1 MVQGRSK
8 AVFKTWF
15 AEQPQVWRASI
26 KTVVMD
32 GFTGFKTAAEEI
44 SEAVPVMDPFHVV
57 RLAGGR
63 PGRVPPTHP
72 TRNPRPTRPGRGP
85 ALPGPTYPSHRAG
98 LLTDKQKNRL
108 DALFADDR
116 HVQVEAT
123 RAIYGPPGTGPCFV
137 GFLCRF
143 GCGGGVR
150 VGVAPEET
158 AVLVGWR
165 RRSGS
170 RVLAGMKAEAV
181 LHASRGAD
189 AGVIAETVERAER
202 TVQEWPADW
211 RGTRMRRVPAGHAGN
226 RDAVEPVRVR
236 KQEPEAILARPLGAR
251 GLDPP
256 HAAPERGQRTR
267 PSVDRQRTSQSF
279 SDALPPTSRTVTPY
293 PIEQNRDTWQTI
305 GALDLLQ
312 RETEAGKIAVVPD
325 NARPHHARALTGLHG
340 PGRLLERIMPIHLS
354 PYAPDHQPG
363 RARPER
369 GQERHRHH
377 PARDTRRN
385 PRRIRPT
392 HHRPNIRPRLRTPP
406 FRETRNDPAP

>member
-1 MVQGRSK
+1 MTYDRNETRLPAQVYGR
-8 AVFKTWF
+8 
-15 AEQPQVWRASI
+15 
-26 KTVVMD
+26 
-32 GFTGFKTAAEEI
+32 
-44 SEAVPVMDPFHVV
+44 H
-57 RLAGGR
+57 
-63 PGRVPPTHP
+63 
-72 TRNPRPTRPGRGP
+72 
-85 ALPGPTYPSHRAG
+85 
-98 LLTDKQKNRL
+98 
-108 DALFADDR
+108 
-116 HVQVEAT
+116 
-123 RAIYGPPGTGPCFV
+123 GTGPCFV

-189 AGVIAETVERAER
+189 AGIIAETVERAER
-202 TVQEWPADW
+202 TVQERPADW
-211 RGTRMRRVPAGHAGN
+211 RATRMRRVPAGHAGN

-236 KQEPEAILARPLGAR
+236 KQEPETILARPLGAR

-256 HAAPERGQRTR
+256 HAAPERAAHQAVRGPVEDVPVLLRR
-267 PSVDRQRTSQSF
+267 P
-279 SDALPPTSRTVTPY
+279 PPTSRTVAPY
-293 PIEQNRDTWQTI
+293 PIEQNRDTWQTTL
-305 GALDLLQ
+305 APDPLQ

-340 PGRLLERIMPIHLS
+340 PGRLLERITPIHPP

-385 PRRIRPT
+385 PRRVRPT

>member
-15 AEQPQVWRASI
+15 AEQPQAWRASI

-85 ALPGPTYPSHRAG
+85 ALPGPPYPSHRAG

-108 DALFADDR
+108 DALFAGDR

-123 RAIYGPPGTGPCFV
+123 RAICGRHGTGPCFV
-137 GFLCRF
+137 GFLCCF

-170 RVLAGMKAEAV
+170 RVLAGMKAGAV

-189 AGVIAETVERAER
+189 AGIIAETVERTER
-202 TVQEWPADW
+202 TVQERPADW
-211 RGTRMRRVPAGHAGN
+211 RATRMRRVPAGHAGN
-226 RDAVEPVRVR
+226 RDAVEPVRAR
-236 KQEPEAILARPLGAR
+236 KQEPETILARPLGAR

-279 SDALPPTSRTVTPY
+279 SDALPPTSRTVAPHPT
-293 PIEQNRDTWQTI
+293 EQNRDTWQTTL
-305 GALDLLQ
+305 APDLLQ
-312 RETEAGKIAVVPD
+312 RETEA
-325 NARPHHARALTGLHG
+325 ARSR
-340 PGRLLERIMPIHLS
+340 S
-354 PYAPDHQPG
+354 S
-363 RARPER
+363 
-369 GQERHRHH
+369 
-377 PARDTRRN
+377 
-385 PRRIRPT
+385 
-392 HHRPNIRPRLRTPP
+392 RT
-406 FRETRNDPAP
+406 TPAPTMRKP

>member
-137 GFLCRF
+137 GFLCCF

-211 RGTRMRRVPAGHAGN
+211 RATRMRRVPAGHAGN
-226 RDAVEPVRVR
+226 RDAVEPVRAR
-236 KQEPEAILARPLGAR
+236 KQEPETILARPLGAR

-256 HAAPERGQRTR
+256 HAAPERAAHQAVRGPAEDVPVLLRR
-267 PSVDRQRTSQSF
+267 P
-279 SDALPPTSRTVTPY
+279 PPTSRTVAPY
-293 PIEQNRDTWQTI
+293 PIEQNRDTWQTTL
-305 GALDLLQ
+305 APDLLQ
-312 RETEAGKIAVVPD
+312 RETEA
-325 NARPHHARALTGLHG
+325 ARSR
-340 PGRLLERIMPIHLS
+340 S
-354 PYAPDHQPG
+354 S
-363 RARPER
+363 
-369 GQERHRHH
+369 
-377 PARDTRRN
+377 
-385 PRRIRPT
+385 
-392 HHRPNIRPRLRTPP
+392 RT
-406 FRETRNDPAP
+406 TPAPTMRKP

>member
-15 AEQPQVWRASI
+15 AEQPQAWRASI

-85 ALPGPTYPSHRAG
+85 ALPGPPYPSHRAG

-108 DALFADDR
+108 DALFAGDR

-123 RAIYGPPGTGPCFV
+123 RAICGRHETGPCFV
-137 GFLCRF
+137 GFLCCF

-181 LHASRGAD
+181 LHASRGVD
-189 AGVIAETVERAER
+189 AGVIAGMVERAER
-202 TVQEWPADW
+202 TVQEWPAEW
-211 RGTRMRRVPAGHAGN
+211 RGTGTRRDPSAPGSRNPRPSWPGRLEHEARTRRM
-226 RDAVEPVRVR
+226 
-236 KQEPEAILARPLGAR
+236 Q
-251 GLDPP
+251 PP
-256 HAAPERGQRTR
+256 KGQRTR
-267 PSVDRQRTSQSF
+267 PVREPAEDVPVLLRRP
-279 SDALPPTSRTVTPY
+279 PPTSSTRPSRTGT
-293 PIEQNRDTWQTI
+293 
-305 GALDLLQ
+305 
-312 RETEAGKIAVVPD
+312 
-325 NARPHHARALTGLHG
+325 
-340 PGRLLERIMPIHLS
+340 PGRRS
-354 PYAPDHQPG
+354 S
-363 RARPER
+363 
-369 GQERHRHH
+369 HRTCSNEKPR
-377 PARDTRRN
+377 PARSRSS
-385 PRRIRPT
+385 
-392 HHRPNIRPRLRTPP
+392 RTTPDSTM
-406 FRETRNDPAP
+406 RER

>member
-123 RAIYGPPGTGPCFV
+123 RAICGPPGTGPCFV
-137 GFLCRF
+137 GFLCCF

-158 AVLVGWR
+158 AVLVGGR
-165 RRSGS
+165 KRSGS

-202 TVQEWPADW
+202 TVQERPADW
-211 RGTRMRRVPAGHAGN
+211 RATRMRRVLTGHAGN
-226 RDAVEPVRVR
+226 QNAAEPARTR
-236 KQEPEAILARPLGAR
+236 KQELKAILARPLSRTGAR
-251 GLDPP
+251 AGFWDVPALREVVKILFDAEHQSDSSYRLLLRLCGPNPEPP
-256 HAAPERGQRTR
+256 GPVRRAPRRAGHPRRPNRTR
-267 PSVDRQRTSQSF
+267 QPAW
-279 SDALPPTSRTVTPY
+279 SDAASRV
-293 PIEQNRDTWQTI
+293 WW
-305 GALDLLQ
+305 
-312 RETEAGKIAVVPD
+312 
-325 NARPHHARALTGLHG
+325 
-340 PGRLLERIMPIHLS
+340 
-354 PYAPDHQPG
+354 
-363 RARPER
+363 
-369 GQERHRHH
+369 GQ
-377 PARDTRRN
+377 
-385 PRRIRPT
+385 
-392 HHRPNIRPRLRTPP
+392 
-406 FRETRNDPAP
+406 

>member
-123 RAIYGPPGTGPCFV
+123 RAIYGPLRQGRVSWVSCAVSDAV
-137 GFLCRF
+137 GACGSGSPRRRPPSWS
-143 GCGGGVR
+143 GGGGVPA
-150 VGVAPEET
+150 VAC
-158 AVLVGWR
+158 
-165 RRSGS
+165 S
-170 RVLAGMKAEAV
+170 
-181 LHASRGAD
+181 
-189 AGVIAETVERAER
+189 
-202 TVQEWPADW
+202 
-211 RGTRMRRVPAGHAGN
+211 
-226 RDAVEPVRVR
+226 
-236 KQEPEAILARPLGAR
+236 
-251 GLDPP
+251 
-256 HAAPERGQRTR
+256 
-267 PSVDRQRTSQSF
+267 
-279 SDALPPTSRTVTPY
+279 
-293 PIEQNRDTWQTI
+293 
-305 GALDLLQ
+305 
-312 RETEAGKIAVVPD
+312 
-325 NARPHHARALTGLHG
+325 
-340 PGRLLERIMPIHLS
+340 PG
-354 PYAPDHQPG
+354 
-363 RARPER
+363 
-369 GQERHRHH
+369 
-377 PARDTRRN
+377 
-385 PRRIRPT
+385 
-392 HHRPNIRPRLRTPP
+392 
-406 FRETRNDPAP
+406 

>member
-226 RDAVEPVRVR
+226 QDAPGSRN
-236 KQEPEAILARPLGAR
+236 P
-251 GLDPP
+251 
-256 HAAPERGQRTR
+256 R
-267 PSVDRQRTSQSF
+267 PS
-279 SDALPPTSRTVTPY
+279 
-293 PIEQNRDTWQTI
+293 W
-305 GALDLLQ
+305 
-312 RETEAGKIAVVPD
+312 
-325 NARPHHARALTGLHG
+325 
-340 PGRLLERIMPIHLS
+340 PGRP
-354 PYAPDHQPG
+354 PG
-363 RARPER
+363 RA
-369 GQERHRHH
+369 
-377 PARDTRRN
+377 PAPGSGT
-385 PRRIRPT
+385 PRRYAT
-392 HHRPNIRPRLRTPP
+392 S
-406 FRETRNDPAP
+406 